1 MGGKKSGSVAV
12 TFPRVAGVT
21 NIGVEKVPAP
31 GLPEF
36 DEEPEIAEAWQP
48 MQLMLVGPLTENCDS
63 AQPFDAEEVVVDA
76 AGVPLPTS
84 VPTTSQSQ
92 PSHQRLESLI
102 IPLQKIIGEFGS
114 VSKYS
119 SFITTAPSGIGPCRL
134 KRVIHLYSWGEYH
147 SFTKGA

>member
-1 MGGKKSGSVAV
+1 VNPGTRSSAAGVSIGGKKIGSVAL
-12 TFPRVAGVT
+12 TFPWVAWVT

-48 MQLMLVGPLTENCDS
+48 MQLILVGPLTENCGS
-63 AQPFDAEEVVVDA
+63 AQPLVVEDVVAVVVEA
-76 AGVPLPTS
+76 ADVLLPTS

-114 VSKYS
+114 VSRYS
-119 SFITTAPSGIGPCRL
+119 SFITTAPSGI
-134 KRVIHLYSWGEYH
+134 
-147 SFTKGA
+147 